1 MQWHLIQSVV
11 YMCTEIKN
19 KNIPFHVL
27 PYLWLKFLAWL
38 GHCSLNYVL
47 HLYKTYRWMKI
58 CHNPWGKKWRNSHES
73 FSHNEGNWKSIVCIT
88 NEVSET
94 PLNAQVWL
102 PILRFTV
109 SNTFFVIVQAL
120 LVSEIQSYPISYHK
134 FSSYSPLLGS
144 EEQHGNKSRFLPIFS
159 QFLEVII

>member
-1 MQWHLIQSVV
+1 MYINTNAINIGILCKMQWHLIQSFV

-38 GHCSLNYVL
+38 GHSSLNNVL

-94 PLNAQVWL
+94 TLNAQVWL
-102 PILRFTV
+102 YCLQHFFFSDCPGFTCFRNTVLSHLISQVLIL
-109 SNTFFVIVQAL
+109 
-120 LVSEIQSYPISYHK
+120 QSTPWIWGTARK
-134 FSSYSPLLGS
+134 
-144 EEQHGNKSRFLPIFS
+144 
-159 QFLEVII
+159 

>member
-1 MQWHLIQSVV
+1 MQWHLIQSFV
-11 YMCTEIKN
+11 YMCTAIKN

-27 PYLWLKFLAWL
+27 PYLWLRFQAWL

-47 HLYKTYRWMKI
+47 HVYKTYRWMKI

-73 FSHNEGNWKSIVCIT
+73 FFHNEGNWKSIVCIT

-94 PLNAQVWL
+94 TLNAQVWL
-102 PILRFTV
+102 PILRSTV
-109 SNTFFVIVQAL
+109 SNTFF
-120 LVSEIQSYPISYHK
+120 SDCPGFTYPISYPK
-134 FSSYSPLLGS
+134 FSSFSPLLES
-144 EEQHGNKSRFLPIFS
+144 EEQHRNKSRFLPIFS